1 MFSSSK
7 AFEYTTC
14 LIIQKIQFENFE
26 NYFTVYIFNLVIN
39 VVIKIFPILSIYIL
53 EINSV

>member
-39 VVIKIFPILSIYIL
+39 VVTKIFPILSIYIL